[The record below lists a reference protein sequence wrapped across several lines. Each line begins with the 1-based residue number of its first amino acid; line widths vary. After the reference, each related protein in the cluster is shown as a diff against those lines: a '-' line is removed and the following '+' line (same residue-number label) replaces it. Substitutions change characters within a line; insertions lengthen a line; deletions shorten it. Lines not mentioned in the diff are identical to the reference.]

1 MLGNGEER
9 KKGIERKEKRNERR
23 SRKKRWMFWKGEERK
38 EGIERQEKKKERNV
52 DCFERVKKG
61 KKG

>member
-1 MLGNGEER
+1 LNVL
-9 KKGIERKEKRNERR
+9 KGRR
-23 SRKKRWMFWKGEERK
+23 KGEERK